1 MILADWGS
9 QAPASGVTYAP
20 AAPSDS
26 VTTSE
31 AQTQIGTTDT
41 AWYQSVSYGQFAG
54 WKAQATGWFAI
65 ATPPLDSDGCG
76 NAFRATIQSEANG
89 AAQAAGYNPS
99 GYDVVMYY
107 FSNVPCGWAGWTIG
121 SNIWI
126 NGAMGTTGVTVHELG
141 HTLGLGHAHSYP
153 CYDNSVTL
161 AASAFGDP
169 NAPCPAANQLPE
181 EYGDPYDVMGQAY
194 NGGPASA
201 GSFTA
206 MQSDYLGW
214 MGSRET
220 TATGPSRY
228 TIAPLEEQ
236 SAALHAVKVVDGSET
251 FWVEYR
257 QAIGVDAWLS
267 GYPQATAGVR
277 ILLQGPDDEGFAAP
291 GSYLLDTTPDT
302 TGNFY
307 DAALPIGATF
317 RDPLG
322 TLAITLVSA
331 DASGATISIQGK
343 RATTVAVSC
352 SPNAVAPGDV
362 SNCTAAVADD
372 SPGTQSAPTG
382 TVTAATSGAG
392 TFPSGASCI
401 LSATSTSAATC
412 SMTYSSLTPGADMI
426 TASYDGDGTHA
437 TSVGYTTV
445 GVAVPASTRGCR
457 IEGEGAI
464 TAGNGDRARFGL
476 TADAHGPREHPWLD
490 GALSYR
496 DRGPAQPIKV
506 SVNRLDAITCSSDRR
521 DASIFAHATLSR
533 NETVFMRVDV
543 TAGEERG
550 SGASYRIR
558 LSNGYDS
565 EHQPLTNGEIQIE
578 THDRQRR
585 SPERSSRTQTS

>member
-9 QAPASGVTYAP
+9 HAPSAGVTYAP
-20 AAPSDS
+20 AAPPDS
-26 VTTSE
+26 VTPAQ
-31 AQTQIGTTDT
+31 AQTQVGTTDT
-41 AWYQSVSYGQFAG
+41 NWYRSVSYGQFAG
-54 WKAQATGWFAI
+54 WKAQATDWLSI
-65 ATPPLDSDGCG
+65 ATPPLDSDGCV
-76 NAFRATIQSEANG
+76 NAFRATIQSEANT
-89 AAQAAGYNPS
+89 AAEAAGYNPS

-153 CYDNSVTL
+153 CYGNSVTL

-214 MGSRET
+214 MGSREA

-236 SAALHAVKVVDGSET
+236 STALHAVKVMDGSAIL
-251 FWVEYR
+251 WVEYR

-267 GYPQATAGVR
+267 AYPQATAGVR

-291 GSYLLDTTPDT
+291 GSYLLDMTPDT
-302 TGNFY
+302 TGNFD
-307 DAALPIGATF
+307 DAALPVGATF
-317 RDPLG
+317 VDSLG
-322 TLAITLVSA
+322 SLAITLISA
-331 DASGATISIQGK
+331 NASGATISIEET
-343 RATTVAVSC
+343 RATTVTMSC

-362 SNCTAAVADD
+362 SNCTATVADG

-382 TVTAATSGAG
+382 TVTAATTGAG
-392 TFPSGASCI
+392 TFPSGASCL
-401 LSATSTSAATC
+401 LSATSTSAASCT
-412 SMTYSSLTPGADMI
+412 MTYSSLTPGLDTI
-426 TASYDGDGTHA
+426 TASYGGDGTHA
-437 TSVGYTTV
+437 TSIGYTTV
-445 GVAVPASTRGCR
+445 GVAVPASTPRCG
-457 IEGEGAI
+457 IEGEGSI
-464 TAGNGDRARFGL
+464 TAGNSDRARFRLAAEG
-476 TADAHGPREHPWLD
+476 HGPRDHLSLD
-490 GALSYR
+490 GVLSYR

-506 SVNRLDAITCSSDRR
+506 SVNRLDAIACSSDRR
-521 DASIFAHATLSR
+521 DASVFARATLSR
-533 NETVFMRVDV
+533 TQPVFIRVDV
-543 TAGEERG
+543 TAGEERR
-550 SGASYRIR
+550 SGASYRVR

-565 EHQPLTNGEIQIE
+565 GHQPLTNGEIRIE
-578 THDRQRR
+578 AHDRQRR
-585 SPERSSRTQTS
+585 SPERSSRTRT

>member
-1 MILADWGS
+1 MRAPGIAVAAAFAAVTFFGSAALARAGSNLPVGSSAQASLSPRTPTTVDPGIRSVSPRLQQGLAPLGAAVTSARTVLVILADWGS

-412 SMTYSSLTPGADMI
+412 SMTYSSLTPGAR
-426 TASYDGDGTHA
+426 YDHGQLRWRRYARYERRLHD
-437 TSVGYTTV
+437 
-445 GVAVPASTRGCR
+445 RGRC
-457 IEGEGAI
+457 GS
-464 TAGNGDRARFGL
+464 
-476 TADAHGPREHPWLD
+476 REHTRMP
-490 GALSYR
+490 
-496 DRGPAQPIKV
+496 DRG
-506 SVNRLDAITCSSDRR
+506 
-521 DASIFAHATLSR
+521 
-533 NETVFMRVDV
+533 
-543 TAGEERG
+543 RG
-550 SGASYRIR
+550 G
-558 LSNGYDS
+558 NHCG
-565 EHQPLTNGEIQIE
+565 
-578 THDRQRR
+578 QR
-585 SPERSSRTQTS
+585 